1 MGEYVIEE
9 TKVPEGY
16 LIDGTH
22 QVTLE
27 KTSSKKELEMKNV
40 LSQEQVIKGQLEIA
54 KSGHSGESG
63 VVPGLEG
70 IEFTMKLKVK
80 SMRKAGIKPRLT
92 V

>member
-1 MGEYVIEE
+1 MCIRDRYSITWKNLPMGEYVIEE

-54 KSGHSGESG
+54 KSGHSGDCLLYTSRC
-63 VVPGLEG
+63 V
-70 IEFTMKLKVK
+70 
-80 SMRKAGIKPRLT
+80 
-92 V
+92 

>member
-1 MGEYVIEE
+1 
-9 TKVPEGY
+9 
-16 LIDGTH
+16 
-22 QVTLE
+22 
-27 KTSSKKELEMKNV
+27 MKNV

-70 IEFTMKLKVK
+70 IEFTMKLKSEVN
-80 SMRKAGIKPRLT
+80 AEWHGIKPRLT